1 MRLHNSLLPKR
12 AQHISDGGHRKRAG
26 GWMAAVCSW
35 LELEKKGKSSLFG
48 KEVLAS
54 YFQEAAIL
62 VLFAHKFYFNE
73 VV

>member
-1 MRLHNSLLPKR
+1 MGRWMDGSCLLL
-12 AQHISDGGHRKRAG
+12 AG
-26 GWMAAVCSW
+26 V
-35 LELEKKGKSSLFG
+35 GKEGEIFLFG

-62 VLFAHKFYFNE
+62 VLFAHKFYFNK